1 VSGSFVL
8 RLKPGLSRD
17 DALNDNTLFSSWSAQ
32 PRPAFRDVF
41 IRHYDSIR
49 SGYDALSGAGV
60 VVIVIGPSGFEGSA
74 ALAAKPDVINM
85 ITIGRHGHADLFLPQ
100 EPTMSLRQGAVIV
113 YPRTEGEA
121 VRFRV
126 LDLRAAQPFEDE
138 RGGQFEALEA
148 QGPVFL
154 RAGTYAFFIFPKG
167 PGATSG
173 GESAES
179 AWEKMPERTY
189 VDAAMIGS
197 RECGDEPRFLP
208 RSPGKPVLDAATTLV
223 LPLPGPV
230 FEHEKLRQD
239 GETPRGRLVVA
250 TAEREMTLILG
261 ETAVARGVLLG
272 RYERCDGS
280 GFGILSHLAI
290 SRVHALV
297 IEIAGQLYA
306 IDAGSTNGLWVA
318 GERVRIARL
327 VPGLQVGLAGG
338 IAALEWSFIH

>member
-1 VSGSFVL
+1 MSGSFIL

-17 DALNDNTLFSSWSAQ
+17 DALNDSTLFFSWSAQ

-49 SGYDALSGAGV
+49 SGCDALSGAGV
-60 VVIVIGPSGFEGSA
+60 VVTVIGPSGFEGSA
-74 ALAAKPDVINM
+74 ALAAKPDGINV

-113 YPRTEGEA
+113 YPHADGEA

-138 RGGQFEALEA
+138 RGRQFEALEA
-148 QGPVFL
+148 RWPVFL
-154 RAGTYAFFIFPKG
+154 RAGAYSFFVFPRG
-167 PGATSG
+167 PGATSWA
-173 GESAES
+173 ESPES
-179 AWEKMPERTY
+179 AWEEMPERVY
-189 VDAAMIGS
+189 VDEAVIGT
-197 RECGDEPRFLP
+197 RGGGDEPRFVP
-208 RSPGKPVLDAATTLV
+208 RSPERAALDAATTLV
-223 LPLPGPV
+223 LPLRGPV

-250 TAEREMTLILG
+250 TAEREMTLVLG

-290 SRVHALV
+290 SRVHAIV

-318 GERVRIARL
+318 GERVRMARL
-327 VPGLQVGLAGG
+327 VPGMQVGLSGR
-338 IAALEWSFIH
+338 IATLEWSFVH